1 MLYWIVTKTDQ
12 SNKNWSS
19 IYITVVSALYYLIA
33 ISNMNLN
40 ELFAYSSNEEI
51 KIGERVVVPFRNK
64 KVRGYVIYKSE
75 SVSSFLERGLIHE
88 EPEKI
93 KEIEERLDYASF
105 LEPWRVEALYNTAMH
120 FGSGIG
126 RYYDL
131 CFPPKF
137 DDYFT
142 LFVESVSPL
151 LNFGKMRY
159 EEFKKIPSSKEYINY
174 GQVRIYRDFE
184 SKKPKPRD
192 EKYVSLQISADEIGK
207 LKLTA
212 QQSVVINYLLLN
224 GSIQLDQLLEDTG
237 VKRDV
242 VIQLQNREII
252 KLCSSENVDE
262 VNPLQRA
269 TLTEEQSRLV
279 MDILNSK
286 SVLDKHSN
294 FGQVHLLYGP
304 TGSGKTEVYLAA
316 MEKYLSTC
324 TVLYLVP
331 EISLTEQTLA
341 RLRRHFPELSIAVY
355 HSYLTDAKRV
365 EIWSKAIKGE
375 IDILVG
381 PRSALFVPI
390 KNLRLVIV
398 DEEHDDSY
406 YNNHEPFYD
415 AHYTLEHFPIDV
427 IYGSATPSLSTYVQC
442 KEGKY
447 HLHMLNQRFG
457 VELPGVEIVDMRKE
471 KKISPSISEPLY
483 NEILK
488 TIEED
493 RSALVFT
500 RRKGFSRVQC
510 AVCGYIMKCDHCDVS
525 LTYHME
531 TNELKC
537 HLCGEKKSFT
547 STCPNCG
554 STMFV
559 DKGTG
564 TEKIEK
570 ELLYLF
576 PGRKIGRIDAE
587 IIDEPKKMKDVLEKL
602 RAGELDIV
610 TGTKMITKG
619 LDIYR
624 IGLVGIVDI
633 DALISYP
640 DINAPL
646 RTFQTLVQVI
656 GRSGRKDKGKAVI
669 QTYDPENAI
678 IKYAKMQE
686 VDGYY
691 DYELNLRKE
700 LNYPP
705 FSDIVQIMYSNT
717 NIVIAEE
724 TVDVFAKELEAYE
737 RLYLEMLGPSEHP
750 IFKVANKYR
759 YQLIIKTSKTEELMK
774 VINILKQKYPGD
786 WTIRVNPPGI

>member
-1 MLYWIVTKTDQ
+1 M
-12 SNKNWSS
+12 
-19 IYITVVSALYYLIA
+19 YYLIA
-33 ISNMNLN
+33 ISGINLN
-40 ELFAYSSNEEI
+40 ELLLYSSNE
-51 KIGERVVVPFRNK
+51 KIDLGERVVVPFRNK
-64 KVRGYVIYKSE
+64 KTSGYVVYSSE
-75 SVSSFLERGLIHE
+75 SVSSFLERGLIYE

-93 KEIEERLDYASF
+93 KEIEERLDYISF
-105 LEPWRVEALYNTAMH
+105 LESWRVEALYDTAMY

-131 CFPPKF
+131 SFPPRF

-151 LNFGKMRY
+151 LNIGKMRY
-159 EEFKKIPSSKEYINY
+159 EEFKRIPSSKEYINY
-174 GQVRIYRDFE
+174 GQVKIYRDFE
-184 SKKPKPRD
+184 SKKPRPHD
-192 EKYVSLQISADEIGK
+192 EKYVSLQVSADEIGR
-207 LKLTA
+207 LKLTV

-224 GSIQLDQLLEDTG
+224 GIIKLDQLLEDIE

-242 VIQLQNREII
+242 IVQLQNRNII
-252 KLCSSENVDE
+252 KLYSSENVDISSNINE
-262 VNPLQRA
+262 VNPVRKA
-269 TLTEEQSRLV
+269 SLTEEQSSV
-279 MDILNSK
+279 VKDILNSK
-286 SVLDKHSN
+286 GVLDAYSN
-294 FGQVHLLYGP
+294 ATHVHLLYGP

-316 MEKYLSTC
+316 MEKYLSTG

-341 RLRRHFPELSIAVY
+341 RLRKHFPELSIAVY

-381 PRSALFVPI
+381 PRSALFVPM
-390 KNLRLVIV
+390 KNLKLVIV

-415 AHYTLEHFPIDV
+415 VHHILEHFPTDV

-447 HLHMLNQRFG
+447 HLHVLNERFG
-457 VELPGVEIVDMRKE
+457 VELPDVEIVDMREE
-471 KKISPSISEPLY
+471 KKTSPSISESLY
-483 NEILK
+483 NEILR
-488 TIEED
+488 TLEED
-493 RSALVFT
+493 RAALVFT

-510 AVCGYIMKCDHCDVS
+510 TICGYIMKCDHCDVS

-537 HLCGEKKSFT
+537 HLCGEKKIFT

-576 PGRKIGRIDAE
+576 PGRKVGRIDAE
-587 IIDEPKKMKDVLEKL
+587 IIDEPKKMKEVLERL
-602 RAGELDIV
+602 RSGELDIV

-646 RTFQTLVQVI
+646 KTFQTLVQVI
-656 GRSGRKDKGKAVI
+656 GRSGRKDKGKAII

-678 IKYAKMQE
+678 IRYAKMQE

-691 DYELNLRKE
+691 DYELKLRKE

-705 FSDIVQIMYSNT
+705 FSDMIQVIYSNVNVT
-717 NIVIAEE
+717 IAEE
-724 TVDVFAKELEAYE
+724 TVDVFARELEGYE
-737 RLYLEMLGPSEHP
+737 GVYLEILGPSEHP

-759 YQLIIKTSKTEELMK
+759 YQIILKTSKTGELMK
-774 VINILKQKYPGD
+774 VINVLKQKYPGD
-786 WTIRVNPPGI
+786 WTVRVNPPSI